1 MALDETNRAARP
13 FAEPAPLS
21 EREAAARLQR
31 YGANELETQR
41 RRSTLQIAGAA
52 LREPM
57 FAMLIFAA
65 LLYLALGDTHEG
77 LLLTAGALSSIGLVV
92 AQETRNET
100 ALAALRSLAAPT
112 ARVMR
117 AEGVRRI
124 PARELVPGDFVLVGE
139 GERAPADGLLWR
151 GDVLSVDESTLTG
164 ESVPVWKAPSTRVD
178 LELDPEPGEGA
189 PFLFAGTLVT
199 LGQGV
204 ALVTRTGRATR
215 LGRIGQSLATIET
228 EETTLQKSTKRIV
241 AWFGSIGIGFCVV
254 VALAYGL
261 TRGDWIEAGL
271 TGITLAISLTPE
283 EFPMV
288 LAVFLALGSWRLARH
303 NVLARRSAVIETLG
317 ATDVLCVDKTGT
329 LTENRME
336 AAFLLR
342 GADMWRVGKGAPP
355 PALAPLIEAAVR
367 ASAVDPTDPMDRAL
381 HRLRRPAPSG
391 AVPLR
396 SFPLRPETLAFI
408 QTWGEADGTIASF
421 AKGAPEAIAGLC
433 RMDADDYA
441 QVSAEVATM
450 AAHGLRV
457 LAVASHIG
465 AFPRDDDPSSG
476 VFALEGLV
484 GFLDPLRADVPAAVA
499 EAGRAGIAVVMITGD
514 YPATALELARQAG
527 LDTRGVCLTGADVAA
542 MDAETLRASVEQVR
556 VFARIRPEQK
566 LALIEAFKQNGHV
579 VAMTGDGVNDGPA
592 LQAAHVGVAMGQRGT
607 DVAREAASIVLLDDR
622 FASIVAGVRNGRR
635 IFANLRK
642 ALMFVTAI
650 HVPIAGLALIPILL
664 VLPPIFFPVHIMTL
678 ELVIDPICALV
689 FEGEPSERHAMD
701 EPPRSPSEPLFGPR
715 QIGFGLADGAV
726 LLVALSAVY
735 AYALQTNVG
744 DAETRALVF
753 VGLVVGNLAM
763 AFASAAEPGTSFFD
777 PRRIAFWSIA
787 AAASVL
793 LAIIVFVPPVAA
805 LFRFAQPSPEWLGG
819 TVAASLLAGGWS
831 GLYNLMRGRRR
842 PRRPP
847 V

>member
-1 MALDETNRAARP
+1 M
-13 FAEPAPLS
+13 
-21 EREAAARLQR
+21 
-31 YGANELETQR
+31 
-41 RRSTLQIAGAA
+41 
-52 LREPM
+52 
-57 FAMLIFAA
+57 
-65 LLYLALGDTHEG
+65 
-77 LLLTAGALSSIGLVV
+77 
-92 AQETRNET
+92 
-100 ALAALRSLAAPT
+100 
-112 ARVMR
+112 
-117 AEGVRRI
+117 
-124 PARELVPGDFVLVGE
+124 
-139 GERAPADGLLWR
+139 
-151 GDVLSVDESTLTG
+151 LSVDESTLTG
-164 ESVPVWKAPSTRVD
+164 ESVPVWKAPATDVD
-178 LELDPEPGEGA
+178 LDLDPEPGEDA

-199 LGQGV
+199 LGQG
-204 ALVTRTGRATR
+204 AMLVTRTGRATR
-215 LGRIGQSLATIET
+215 LGRIGQSLAGIEQ

-241 AWFGSIGIGFCVV
+241 AWFGSIGIGFCIV

-288 LAVFLALGSWRLARH
+288 LAVFLALGSWRLARR

-336 AAFLLR
+336 VAFLLR
-342 GADMWRVGKGAPP
+342 GSDMWRAGKGSAP
-355 PALAPLIEAAVR
+355 PALAPLIDAAIR

-381 HRLRRPAPSG
+381 HRLRPADGPTSG
-391 AVPLR
+391 AAALR

-408 QTWGEADGTIASF
+408 QTWRETDGTIASF

-433 RMDADDYA
+433 RMGAEDYA

-450 AAHGLRV
+450 ASHGLRV

-476 VFALEGLV
+476 AFALDGLV
-484 GFLDPLRADVPAAVA
+484 GFLDPLRSDVPAAVA
-499 EAGRAGIAVVMITGD
+499 EAARAGISVVMITGD

-527 LDTRGVCLTGADVAA
+527 LDARAGCLTGADVAA
-542 MDAETLRASVEQVR
+542 MDFDALCESVERVR

-566 LALIEAFKQNGHV
+566 LALVEAFKENGHV

-664 VLPPIFFPVHIMTL
+664 ILPPIFFPVHIMML

-689 FEGEPSERHAMD
+689 FEGEPSERHAME
-701 EPPRSPSEPLFGPR
+701 EPPRSPSEPLFGLR
-715 QIGFGLADGAV
+715 QIGAGLAEGTI
-726 LLVALSAVY
+726 LLATLAAVY
-735 AYALQTNVG
+735 FYALHANVG

-777 PRRIAFWSIA
+777 RRRVAFWSIA
-787 AAASVL
+787 AAASVV
-793 LAIIVFVPPVAA
+793 LAITVFVPSVAV
-805 LFRFAQPSPEWLGG
+805 LFRFAEPSPEWLGG

-831 GLYNLMRGRRR
+831 GLYNLLRGHRGPRERRR
-842 PRRPP
+842 
-847 V
+847 